1 MVMVMSL
8 HKETVPI
15 FCQYFHGNAQ
25 IPAHAHGK
33 IVLCIV
39 PSKNQILS
47 TPYHNNKLFCLFPS
61 LIAFTF
67 AEETTNMS
75 PSLMYRQHIGPSN
88 NISCASSTVLQK
100 EFFLPQ
106 PMIILL
112 AHIWTTWQ
120 TNTSCNV
127 HIICKPHNFRCFGS
141 SLAHRRR
148 GTFNSLLTP
157 RTTTIRM
164 TVPSTCQ
171 ITSSIVT
178 TYSLPNII
186 HHFHIINTHSHEY
199 RHYTWGKCIRRRWHV
214 LIANALSFSALY
226 RKNEHRLAF
235 HINGRHP

>member
-1 MVMVMSL
+1 MVIDNPYYNAIMHLYFIFRITKKSISLLHHHFHKNPHCPADTIYIVFGITKSQKFKTLPTIILATTIVAPTNTNISIHNYDIQFDLLSHFPDNEDILIVGSYWPSNVFTDMVMVMSL

-112 AHIWTTWQ
+112 AHI
-120 TNTSCNV
+120 
-127 HIICKPHNFRCFGS
+127 
-141 SLAHRRR
+141 
-148 GTFNSLLTP
+148 
-157 RTTTIRM
+157 
-164 TVPSTCQ
+164 
-171 ITSSIVT
+171 
-178 TYSLPNII
+178 
-186 HHFHIINTHSHEY
+186 
-199 RHYTWGKCIRRRWHV
+199 
-214 LIANALSFSALY
+214 
-226 RKNEHRLAF
+226 
-235 HINGRHP
+235 